1 MRNVAC
7 AAYRLQIYRGAVNVS
22 STLFHLTAYEIPSS
36 EETSPVPA
44 LKFIAYEPR
53 TQLQVGADHPYSM
66 VAGMNAKLALVSKVK
81 MRKQREYTA

>member
-1 MRNVAC
+1 MFCINEVDNVAY
-7 AAYRLQIYRGAVNVS
+7 AAWRLQIYRGAVNVS

-53 TQLQVGADHPYSM
+53 TQIQVGIDHPCSM
-66 VAGMNAKLALVSKVK
+66 VAGMYAKLVICFLSEDA
-81 MRKQREYTA
+81 